1 MLCDRSYSWLLS
13 CVSDDLRIQKCINLG
28 LMSFYIEANYLGM
41 LGIHHGLQP
50 AMHVQTRL

>member
-28 LMSFYIEANYLGM
+28 LMSSYIEANYLGM

>member
-1 MLCDRSYSWLLS
+1 MLCDCSYSWLLS
-13 CVSDDLRIQKCINLG
+13 CVSDDLRIQKCINLW
-28 LMSFYIEANYLGM
+28 LMSSYIEANYLGM